1 MYNKKDLITLISRSK
16 QNFHFPFKFEKIVIF
31 ESDDWGSI
39 RMQSIES
46 FQSLKVKGY
55 PVNKCSF
62 NTNDSLE
69 HSSDVVKLFDVIS
82 SHKDCEGNHPK
93 VTMNFVTHNPDF
105 KKIKESEFN
114 VYYDEDFSALVKRK
128 GDEAILKLY
137 DKGLQEGLIKFQFH
151 AKEHIHVNNWMQSL
165 RRGYKPSIDA
175 FEYDMFSVYPN
186 LERTNCKTEFLDAYA
201 VNNEDDKKY
210 LEKALK
216 IGLDTFQ
223 KLWGYKSET
232 VIPCCY
238 IWDDF
243 VEYLLRENGV
253 KFIQSGYVQTIPS
266 GEIYK
271 YKKNKL
277 NQVTKYNQKYLVRN
291 VNFEPSTKENFDWV
305 ANALKEIAISFAL
318 GKPAIVSSHRLN
330 FISSLNPSNE
340 KSLAIFN
347 ELLKEILKKWPDVKF
362 MSSDEYALKK
372 L

>member
-1 MYNKKDLITLISRSK
+1 MRELLASISRVK

-39 RMQSIES
+39 RMQSKEA
-46 FQSLKVKGY
+46 FENLKKKGY
-55 PVNKCSF
+55 PVDKCSF

-69 HSSDVVKLFDVIS
+69 QTSDIVKLFDVLS
-82 SHKDCEGNHPK
+82 SYRDCEGNHPK
-93 VTMNFVTHNPDF
+93 MTMNFVTHNPDF
-105 KKIKESEFN
+105 KKIKESGFHI
-114 VYYDEDFSALVKRK
+114 YYDEDFTTLVKRR
-128 GDEAILKLY
+128 GDEEILNLY
-137 DKGLQEGLIKFQFH
+137 YKGLKQGLVKFQFH

-165 RRGYKPSIDA
+165 RNGYKPSLDA
-175 FEYDMFSVYPN
+175 FEHEMFSVYPN

-210 LEKALK
+210 LEKAIK
-216 IGLDTFQ
+216 NGLDTFQ
-223 KLWGYKSET
+223 RIWGYKSAT

-243 VEYLLRENGV
+243 VEYLLKENGV
-253 KFIQSGYVQTIPS
+253 RFIQSGYVQTIPS

-291 VNFEPSTKENFDWV
+291 VNFEPSTKDNFDWV
-305 ANALKEIAISFAL
+305 ANALKEITIAFAL

-330 FISSLNPSNE
+330 FISSLNSSNE
-340 KSLAIFN
+340 KSLIIFN
-347 ELLKEILKKWPDVKF
+347 ELLREILKKWPDVKF
-362 MSSDEYALKK
+362 MSSDEYVLKK
-372 L
+372 N